1 MENKDAIPKYS
12 ALERLLLL
20 LERAPFYALYRI
32 AIGFVFLPLLFRVF
46 GQPIGVPMLLGGFLG
61 ILLLLRLVPAVI
73 RHVLPFSKQ
82 VQDAWFKQRILAKRY
97 DSYQWRKL
105 FWMGL
110 GMAGYLVSGP
120 RSNGPQF
127 GLTVFCLV
135 SGALGLCFWARV
147 RSFLPGV
154 RPAAVTQL
162 VSTTNQNP

>member
-1 MENKDAIPKYS
+1 MVTKDAIPEYS
-12 ALERLLLL
+12 SLERLLLL
-20 LERAPFYALYRI
+20 LEKAPFYALYRI
-32 AIGFVFLPLLFRVF
+32 AIGFIFLPLLFRVV
-46 GQPIGVPMLLGGFLG
+46 GQPISLPTLLSGFLG

-73 RHVLPFSKQ
+73 RHALPFSKQ

-105 FWMGL
+105 FWIGL

-127 GLTVFCLV
+127 GLAVFCLV

-147 RSFLPGV
+147 QSLK
-154 RPAAVTQL
+154 PAAQPAL
-162 VSTTNQNP
+162 VAP

>member
-12 ALERLLLL
+12 SLERLLLL
-20 LERAPFYALYRI
+20 LEKAPFYALYRI
-32 AIGFVFLPLLFRVF
+32 AIGFVFLPSLFRVF
-46 GQPIGVPMLLGGFLG
+46 GQPIAVPMLLGGFLG
-61 ILLLLRLVPAVI
+61 ILVLLRLVPAVI

-147 RSFLPGV
+147 RSLKS
-154 RPAAVTQL
+154 AAQPV
-162 VSTTNQNP
+162 VVAP